1 MSRANTVKRAL
12 PGLAMIAMAGCATTD
27 AAESLTAE
35 EQAYQQAIEQALVPA
50 TPEQIAQAERS
61 DPITRA
67 NFWANEYQK
76 NAADLSTTVAFMRA
90 LRRIGSHDRV
100 IEVAS
105 HSLPIHPNS
114 YEVYLELGRSY
125 LATKKPTEA
134 AQAFVRSAD
143 FAPET
148 EAAPLAALGLAFDRL
163 ESHAQAQ
170 EAYEI
175 ALQREPARVSTL
187 SNYGLSLALTGRLV
201 DAEAALRKATE
212 QPAADVRVRQNL
224 ALILGLQGRF
234 DEMAAV
240 DPTAPARSVE
250 ANQSVLREM
259 VMPTRDYD
267 SLQKLDDVISD
278 VQRSPGAEQAMPEL
292 REANVASDSM
302 AEPNDQG
309 LAGAAPQSTRPAGL
323 RPKLRGAQD
332 G

>member
-1 MSRANTVKRAL
+1 MSRANTVNRAL
-12 PGLAMIAMAGCATTD
+12 PGLALIALTACATTD
-27 AAESLTAE
+27 AAEPLSAE
-35 EQAYQQAIEQALVPA
+35 EQAYQDAIEQALVPA
-50 TPEQIAQAERS
+50 TAEEIAQAERS

-100 IEVAS
+100 IEIATSALPLHPHS
-105 HSLPIHPNS
+105 HEL
-114 YEVYLELGRSY
+114 YLELGRSY
-125 LATKKPTEA
+125 LTTNKPTEA

-143 FAPET
+143 YAPAT

-175 ALQREPARVSTL
+175 ALQRDPNRVSTL
-187 SNYGLSLALTGRLV
+187 SNYGLSLALTGQLHQ
-201 DAEAALRKATE
+201 AEAALRKAVDL
-212 QPAADVRVRQNL
+212 PGADVRVRQNL
-224 ALILGLQGRF
+224 ALVLGLQGRF
-234 DEMAAV
+234 DEMAEV

-250 ANQSVLREM
+250 ANQNVLRQM
-259 VMPTRDYD
+259 VMPTRNYD
-267 SLQKLDDVISD
+267 SLQNLDDVISE
-278 VQRSPGAEQAMPEL
+278 VQSAPRRSEAMPDLGDANVQSEAMPEPG
-292 REANVASDSM
+292 AQDI
-302 AEPNDQG
+302 
-309 LAGAAPQSTRPAGL
+309 AGAPDTPRPPAL

>member
-12 PGLAMIAMAGCATTD
+12 PGLALIAMAGCATTE
-27 AAESLTAE
+27 AAEPVSAE
-35 EQAYQQAIEQALVPA
+35 EQAYQDAIEQALVPA
-50 TPEQIAQAERS
+50 TAEEIAQAERS

-76 NAADLSTTVAFMRA
+76 NAADLPTTIAFMRA

-100 IEVAS
+100 VEIATS
-105 HSLPIHPNS
+105 SLPIHPHS
-114 YEVYLELGRSY
+114 HELYLELGRSY
-125 LATKKPTEA
+125 LAANKPTEA
-134 AQAFVRSAD
+134 AQSFVRSAD
-143 FAPET
+143 YAPET

-175 ALQREPARVSTL
+175 ALQRDPNRVSTL
-187 SNYGLSLALTGRLV
+187 SNYGLSLALTGQLHQ
-201 DAEAALRKATE
+201 AEAALRKAVDL
-212 QPAADVRVRQNL
+212 PGADVRVRQNL
-224 ALILGLQGRF
+224 ALILGLQGRI

-250 ANQSVLREM
+250 ANQNVLRQM
-259 VMPTRDYD
+259 VMPTRNYE
-267 SLQKLDDVISD
+267 SLQQLDDVISELQSAPRPSEAMPDLGDTD
-278 VQRSPGAEQAMPEL
+278 VQS
-292 REANVASDSM
+292 EAM
-302 AEPNDQG
+302 AEPGEQAI
-309 LAGAAPQSTRPAGL
+309 AGAPDTPRPPAL